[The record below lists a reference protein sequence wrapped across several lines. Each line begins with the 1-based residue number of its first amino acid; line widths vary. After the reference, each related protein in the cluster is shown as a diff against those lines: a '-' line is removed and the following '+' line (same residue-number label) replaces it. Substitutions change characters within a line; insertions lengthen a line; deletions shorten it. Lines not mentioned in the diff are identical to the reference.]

1 MEEGKKSADQLSYI
15 CSTKKGASYAKH
27 KNNTE
32 YQYKYKT
39 KYKYKYNPK

>member
-15 CSTKKGASYAKH
+15 CNTKKSASYA
-27 KNNTE
+27 E
-32 YQYKYKT
+32 FQYKYKT

>member
-15 CSTKKGASYAKH
+15 CSTKKGASYA
-27 KNNTE
+27 E
-32 YQYKYKT
+32 FQYKYKT